1 MKVIKSLCKIKGH
14 KRQRGS
20 DGQDL
25 RAGGGGG
32 DETQNVEME
41 KAE

>member
-1 MKVIKSLCKIKGH
+1 MVIKSLCKIKGH

-25 RAGGGGG
+25 RAGGGE
-32 DETQNVEME
+32 ETQNVEME

>member
-25 RAGGGGG
+25 RAGGGGE
-32 DETQNVEME
+32 ETQNVEME